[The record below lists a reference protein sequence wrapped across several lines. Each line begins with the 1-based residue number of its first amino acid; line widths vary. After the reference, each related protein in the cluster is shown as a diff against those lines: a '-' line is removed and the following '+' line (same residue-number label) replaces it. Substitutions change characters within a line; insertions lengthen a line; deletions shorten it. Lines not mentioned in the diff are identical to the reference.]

1 MSCLLDETNIIQHHM
16 EKQRQVISELF
27 QCLQPLSFKVETAS
41 LRDLCHEKVII
52 DCLTNIELQLDSLF
66 ELRRKTRE
74 LLDMVSNRR

>member
-16 EKQRQVISELF
+16 EKQWQVISELL
-27 QCLQPLSFKVETAS
+27 QCLQPLSSKVETAS
-41 LRDLCHEKVII
+41 LHELCHGKVIL
-52 DCLTNIELQLDSLF
+52 DCLTNIQLQVDSLS